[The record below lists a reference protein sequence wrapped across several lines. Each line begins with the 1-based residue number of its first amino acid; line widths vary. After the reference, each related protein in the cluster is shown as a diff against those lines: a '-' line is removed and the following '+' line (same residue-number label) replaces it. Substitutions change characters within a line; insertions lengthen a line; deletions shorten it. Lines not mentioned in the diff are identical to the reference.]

1 MIIII
6 VTATLILPS
15 DDIAENN
22 SLSTLNTVDIYGSGL
37 VMLMMMIRKT
47 DDNYE
52 NIRRYYQK

>member
-15 DDIAENN
+15 DDIAENS

-37 VMLMMMIRKT
+37 VMLMMIRKT